1 MSKSTAIDLYASQ
14 KRTLVNFLVLYLSM
28 SLLIITSLSFLYY
41 GYKKEM
47 MLLEQKDR
55 LQEYSDRLLGGLKDL
70 HVNLDK
76 DRVYPRFIPF
86 ESAIYDASAKKIF
99 STIGEEGINL
109 EKLLYLQDG
118 RIFFINQPASYYLGA
133 KYVVV
138 SVKDSGAWLWEVY
151 KDIAFFGGLG
161 LGVLLGFGYFLLR
174 LLLKPMRDV
183 ITLLDHFIKDTTHE
197 LSTPV
202 SAVLTNVE
210 MLQENGFDTKTQKKL
225 TRIATAAK
233 TIANLYEDLTYL
245 TLHHK
250 LQSYDEKLDIKAL
263 IRSRLEYFKTH
274 LDSKRLA
281 LHTDL
286 EDAAVVMDEKKF
298 IRMFDNLLSN
308 AIKYNVVGGYV
319 KITCKPGVITVYD
332 SGIGMDESKQK
343 RIFERYLRLENAA
356 GGFGIGLHLVAMIAK
371 EYGITIEVDSKPDKY
386 TQVRL
391 LWQR

>member
-14 KRTLVNFLVLYLSM
+14 RRTLVNFLVLYLSM

-41 GYKKEM
+41 GYKKEL

-99 STIGEEGINL
+99 STIGEEGIDL
-109 EKLLYLQDG
+109 EKLLYLRDG

-151 KDIAFFGGLG
+151 KDIALFGGLG
-161 LGVLLGFGYFLLR
+161 LGVLLGFGYFLLQ

-210 MLQENGFDTKTQKKL
+210 MLQENDPDPKTQKKL

-250 LQSYDEKLDIKAL
+250 LQSYDEKLDVKAL

-274 LDSKRLA
+274 LDSKRLS
-281 LHTDL
+281 LDTDL
-286 EDAAVVMDEKKF
+286 ADCSLVMDEKKF

-319 KITCKPGVITVYD
+319 KITCKPGVISVYD
-332 SGIGMDESKQK
+332 SGIGMDASKQK

-356 GGFGIGLHLVAMIAK
+356 GGFGIGLHLVAVIAK
-371 EYGITIEVDSKPDKY
+371 EYGITIELDSKPDRY

-391 LWQR
+391 LW